1 MLTKNKID
9 NLFQKGESDV
19 VVAVVVVVVVIGVL
33 VVVCVMGEGNRS
45 SIWLPSDKGDTR
57 LCWTVRNRE
66 VKKKKKSSVS
76 PQITS

>member
-45 SIWLPSDKGDTR
+45 SI
-57 LCWTVRNRE
+57 
-66 VKKKKKSSVS
+66 
-76 PQITS
+76 